1 MAGKSESHG
10 ELVKSEI
17 SVMPFEQTTLVAGS
31 QMRNMATMLDME
43 REINSQREQLIRVTY
58 TMDRQVARL
67 SREIELLQE
76 RQASNP
82 EANWR
87 VREDIEAL
95 SRRLDALEAFCRSEA
110 EAKAEAKA
118 EVDNGP
124 QSASLQA
131 QILAIRE
138 EIRALSAE
146 CHLEQTRDVA
156 GVRARAAVEQMAA
169 KQRAEMEKLHC
180 QIADLQRSMSSQDNT
195 PTSSQGESSQS
206 MQHLLGSVEPV
217 LRAALEQ
224 QLGRIVADLRG
235 DTAARCAELRAE
247 VLGRL
252 DAVEGGPQGSG
263 PLRRRPGHRAQTL
276 ASVSE
281 HQTQASAQSPSPAR
295 PRQISQDS
303 STTATESGRSKEAA
317 VHELD
322 AAVDRLVSK
331 VNLALEGSIGHAAAG
346 SLQES
351 TDALKKCL
359 KDLSCDGKV
368 LQRSMSAIER
378 PGTGG
383 HATNPHGPHPHAVR
397 VGSPDSRFRSASPPQ
412 AQPRFP
418 SGQFRGYTQ
427 SLTAPAPQVAQ
438 YSRGCPTQP
447 VLPVAGPGH
456 AQSARRP

>member
-1 MAGKSESHG
+1 MENSNCLVLKMVRSDDRSRLLYDDKSLGRSRASFLPRETLHAMAGKSESHG

-195 PTSSQGESSQS
+195 PTSSQAESSQS

-235 DTAARCAELRAE
+235 DTAARCAELRLATE
-247 VLGRL
+247 TWWL
-252 DAVEGGPQGSG
+252 QGS
-263 PLRRRPGHRAQTL
+263 LVQVFAQVWVVGYSSWVRGL
-276 ASVSE
+276 FSVS
-281 HQTQASAQSPSPAR
+281 
-295 PRQISQDS
+295 IV
-303 STTATESGRSKEAA
+303 G
-317 VHELD
+317 EL
-322 AAVDRLVSK
+322 S
-331 VNLALEGSIGHAAAG
+331 
-346 SLQES
+346 
-351 TDALKKCL
+351 
-359 KDLSCDGKV
+359 
-368 LQRSMSAIER
+368 
-378 PGTGG
+378 
-383 HATNPHGPHPHAVR
+383 
-397 VGSPDSRFRSASPPQ
+397 
-412 AQPRFP
+412 
-418 SGQFRGYTQ
+418 
-427 SLTAPAPQVAQ
+427 
-438 YSRGCPTQP
+438 
-447 VLPVAGPGH
+447 
-456 AQSARRP
+456 